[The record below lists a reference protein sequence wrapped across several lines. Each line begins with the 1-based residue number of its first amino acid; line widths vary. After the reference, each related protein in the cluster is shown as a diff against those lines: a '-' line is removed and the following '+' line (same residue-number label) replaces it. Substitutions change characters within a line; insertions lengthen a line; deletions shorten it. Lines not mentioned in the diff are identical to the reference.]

1 MLPWLLAAPPLR
13 KECERF
19 GFRSILRCPIPA
31 MKTACGQSPIFV
43 LRLGSDG
50 FAGYLTTINFFF
62 IMFFLSY
69 LCLIFFFLQVKYGKI
84 YFKTRALVFYPF
96 SSYIMNLF
104 KIQCKLFCTS
114 KHGVQSNFGFS

>member
-31 MKTACGQSPIFV
+31 MKTAC
-43 LRLGSDG
+43 
-50 FAGYLTTINFFF
+50 
-62 IMFFLSY
+62 
-69 LCLIFFFLQVKYGKI
+69 VKYRKI
-84 YFKTRALVFYPF
+84 YFKTRGLVFYPL

-104 KIQCKLFCTS
+104 KILCKFFCTS
-114 KHGVQSNFGFS
+114 KHELEFNLILESRNLYVCFCPTGCRFLLLVAYHHLQ